1 MPKKKPNTEKYTKLI
16 LKIFLVHFNGLS
28 LLAGGLQPP
37 ADVFTDKKC
46 NYFYEYFLKMVRYGN
61 TIYLVAIAFLSQAV
75 THPTNKI
82 EFPRHNYINST
93 DYPKLKLQL

>member
-46 NYFYEYFLKMVRYGN
+46 NYFYEYLIKMVRYGN
-61 TIYLVAIAFLSQAV
+61 
-75 THPTNKI
+75 
-82 EFPRHNYINST
+82 RNYSIMSAN
-93 DYPKLKLQL
+93 YFKP